1 MAGTESVLYVSTK
14 LEVKIIV
21 LSGGVLK
28 NEEKVSRRTFVKTV
42 VRGAAALGIANTL
55 EPFETFA
62 KETKQRFD
70 FCPERRGEGLRFY
83 YGAVLFMNSQ
93 PLEST
98 TLGASAHRD
107 GGQVTPWASQ
117 RGGQYCNGEESPSLK
132 LASARSSLFFHRS
145 FIFRRHI

>member
-1 MAGTESVLYVSTK
+1 MAGTESVLHVSTK

-28 NEEKVSRRTFVKTV
+28 NEEKVSRRPFVKTV

-70 FCPERRGEGLRFY
+70 FCLERRGEGFRFHNRF
-83 YGAVLFMNSQ
+83 ALFMKSH

-98 TLGASAHRD
+98 TLGASRLPLL
-107 GGQVTPWASQ
+107 T
-117 RGGQYCNGEESPSLK
+117 RGGDKGVVSIAAAKNHHHLN
-132 LASARSSLFFHRS
+132 
-145 FIFRRHI
+145 